1 MDSLQPSDRRIFQLM
16 QCCMHRPRAF
26 TLVELL
32 VVIAII
38 GVLVALLLPA
48 VQAAREA
55 ARRMSCSSNLRQLAL
70 AMHNYHDT
78 HKTLPY
84 TTAFYGI
91 DGVANS
97 NRGWSWNSF
106 ILPYIEQQAAYNQID
121 FNDFVPVPKHFSVLR
136 NPIPVSICP
145 SDGKV
150 KRVRPYGMQG
160 QPLFVDA
167 VAASSY
173 VTSGGPFNTGDP
185 PARGQPPNAFMEA
198 ARGMFY
204 YEAVTVRFPMVTDGL
219 SNTIMLGEITWRE
232 ANSPQQAGSG
242 RDWNGI
248 WYGSWWA
255 ANSTPQ
261 GNNVLSFQRTGER
274 AMNVPRNAGDQPQR
288 QGFHSLH
295 PSGAQFAWGDGSV
308 RILTENTEHTATTY
322 ANMLNGARIGL
333 YQRLFCRD
341 CGLDKSL

>member
-1 MDSLQPSDRRIFQLM
+1 MSPRLSPR
-16 QCCMHRPRAF
+16 RAF

-55 ARRMSCSSNLRQLAL
+55 ARRMSCSSNLRQLGL

-84 TTAFYGI
+84 TTSAWGP
-91 DGVANS
+91 DGRVNS
-97 NRGWSWNSF
+97 PGNRGWSWNSF
-106 ILPYIEQQAAYNQID
+106 ILPYIEQQATYAQID
-121 FNDFVPVPKHFSVLR
+121 FNDFVPVNNNRNLLK
-136 NPIPVSICP
+136 NPIPVGTCP
-145 SDGKV
+145 SDGKL

-160 QPLFVDA
+160 QPFYVEL
-167 VAASSY
+167 VASSSY

-185 PARGQPPNAFMEA
+185 GLRGAPPSVSHEA

-204 YEAVTVRFPMVTDGL
+204 YEAVTVRFPQVSDGL
-219 SNTIMLGEITWRE
+219 SNTIMMGEITLRD
-232 ANSPQQAGSG
+232 ANTPQQAGSG

-248 WYGSWWA
+248 WYGSWFA
-255 ANSTPQ
+255 ANSTPH
-261 GNNVLSFQRTGER
+261 GSNILSFQRTAER

-295 PSGAQFAWGDGSV
+295 PGGGQFVLGDGSV
-308 RILTENTEHTATTY
+308 RFVSETTEHTATSY
-322 ANMLNGARIGL
+322 ANMMNSGARLGV

-341 CGLDKSL
+341 CGLDKSFP

>member
-1 MDSLQPSDRRIFQLM
+1 MTAHRWRRG
-16 QCCMHRPRAF
+16 AF

-84 TTAFYGI
+84 TTAAWGPSGI
-91 DGVANS
+91 VNS
-97 NRGWSWNSF
+97 IDNRGWSWNSF
-106 ILPYIEQQAAYNQID
+106 ILPYIEQQSIYNQID
-121 FNDFVPVPKHFSVLR
+121 FKDFVPVNGNRILLS
-136 NPIPVSICP
+136 NPIPVATCP

-160 QPLFVDA
+160 QPLFVEA
-167 VAASSY
+167 VGASSY

-185 PARGQPPNAFMEA
+185 GPRGQQPSVFTDA

-204 YEAVTVRFPMVTDGL
+204 YEAVTVRFPQVT
-219 SNTIMLGEITWRE
+219 
-232 ANSPQQAGSG
+232 
-242 RDWNGI
+242 
-248 WYGSWWA
+248 
-255 ANSTPQ
+255 
-261 GNNVLSFQRTGER
+261 
-274 AMNVPRNAGDQPQR
+274 
-288 QGFHSLH
+288 
-295 PSGAQFAWGDGSV
+295 
-308 RILTENTEHTATTY
+308 
-322 ANMLNGARIGL
+322 
-333 YQRLFCRD
+333 
-341 CGLDKSL
+341 

>member
-1 MDSLQPSDRRIFQLM
+1 MSRIK
-16 QCCMHRPRAF
+16 HVRAF

-55 ARRMSCSSNLRQLAL
+55 ARRMSCSSNLRQLGL

-84 TTAFYGI
+84 TTSAWGP
-91 DGVANS
+91 DGRVNS
-97 NRGWSWNSF
+97 PGNRGWSWNSF
-106 ILPYIEQQAAYNQID
+106 ILPYIEQQATYNQID
-121 FNDFVPVPKHFSVLR
+121 FNDYVPVPKHLDILKT
-136 NPIPVSICP
+136 PIPISTCP
-145 SDGKV
+145 SDGKL

-160 QPLFVDA
+160 QPFFVEA

-185 PARGQPPNAFMEA
+185 GLRGAPPSVSHEA

-204 YEAVTVRFPMVTDGL
+204 YEAVTVRFPQVTDGL
-219 SNTIMLGEITWRE
+219 SNTIMLGEVAFRDGNT
-232 ANSPQQAGSG
+232 PQQAGSG

-248 WYGSWWA
+248 WYGSWFA
-255 ANSTPQ
+255 ANSTPH
-261 GNNVLSFQRTGER
+261 GANILSFQRTAER

-288 QGFHSLH
+288 QGFHSNH
-295 PSGAQFAWGDGSV
+295 PMGAQFVFGDGAV
-308 RILTENTEHTATTY
+308 RFVSENTEHTATTY
-322 ANMLNGARIGL
+322 ANMVNGARLGI

-341 CGLDKSL
+341 CGLDKAVF

>member
-1 MDSLQPSDRRIFQLM
+1 MPHSRRLY
-16 QCCMHRPRAF
+16 HGF

-55 ARRMSCSSNLRQLAL
+55 ARRMSCSSNLRQLGL
-70 AMHNYHDT
+70 AMHSYHDI

-84 TTAFYGI
+84 TTAAWGPSGI
-91 DGVANS
+91 VNS
-97 NRGWSWNSF
+97 IDNRGWSWNSF
-106 ILPYIEQQAAYNQID
+106 ILPYIEQQATYNQID
-121 FNDFVPVPKHFSVLR
+121 FNDFVPVNSNRNVLK
-136 NPIPVSICP
+136 NLIPVGTCP
-145 SDGKV
+145 SDGKI
-150 KRVRPYGMQG
+150 KRVRPYGMSG
-160 QPLFVDA
+160 QPLFVEA
-167 VAASSY
+167 VASSSY

-185 PARGQPPNAFMEA
+185 GPRGQPNSVFTDA

-204 YEAVTVRFPMVTDGL
+204 YEAVTVRFPQVTDGL
-219 SNTIMLGEITWRE
+219 SNTIMLGEITFRD
-232 ANSPQQAGSG
+232 ANTPQQAGSG

-248 WYGSWWA
+248 WYGSWFA
-255 ANSTPQ
+255 ANTLPNGS
-261 GNNVLSFQRTGER
+261 NILSFQRTAER

-295 PSGAQFAWGDGSV
+295 PGGSQFVFGDGSV
-308 RILTENTEHTATTY
+308 RFITENIEHTATAYT
-322 ANMLNGARIGL
+322 AMLTGARLGL